1 MAKHPTGTIH
11 FNMNANLFGVENK
24 YHVHNGI
31 QTVAAVGL
39 IMQEKAAKLRALM
52 ICQVLIS
59 FLVS

>member
-1 MAKHPTGTIH
+1 
-11 FNMNANLFGVENK
+11 MNANLFGVENK